1 MNRIDKKFKLLKR
14 SKEKAFIAYITAGDP
29 NLGMTARLVPALEK
43 AGVDIIEL
51 GIPFSDPLADGP
63 TIQAASK
70 RALKNKAPLPKIFKM
85 VKGLRRKTKI
95 PIAFMTYFN
104 PVFRYGLAK
113 FVSDC
118 AAGGVDGIIIPDL
131 PHEEAAELI
140 KLGRSKKVATIF
152 LAAPTSTRER
162 IKNITKDSSGFIYYV
177 SLTGVTGA
185 RKNLPSELAAKI
197 KLLKSM
203 ARKPVCVG
211 FGVSTPQ
218 QAKQIAAFADGV
230 IIGSAIV
237 SVIENNIGKKN
248 LLERVS
254 GFTRRLAKAIHNA

>member
-1 MNRIDKKFKLLKR
+1 MNRIDKKFKALRKNR
-14 SKEKAFIAYITAGDP
+14 QKAFIAYITAGDP
-29 NLGMTARLVPALEK
+29 DLGATARIVPALEG

-70 RALKNKAPLPKIFKM
+70 RALKNKAHLPGIFKM
-85 VKGLRRKTKI
+85 VRALRRKTEI

-104 PVFRYGLAK
+104 PVFRYGLEK
-113 FVSDC
+113 FVNDC
-118 AAGGVDGIIIPDL
+118 ARSGVDGIIVPDL

-140 KLGRSKKVATIF
+140 KLGRAKKVATIF
-152 LAAPTSTRER
+152 LAAPTSTRDR
-162 IKNITKDSSGFIYYV
+162 VRNIIKDSSGFIYYV

-185 RKNLPSELAAKI
+185 RRNLPKELAAKI
-197 KLLKSM
+197 RSLKSM
-203 ARKPVCVG
+203 SAKPVCVG

-237 SVIENNIGKKN
+237 KVIENNIGKKD
-248 LLERVS
+248 LVEMVS
-254 GFTRRLAKAIHNA
+254 KFARRLAYAIHGE